1 MVAQLAS
8 GALSAEEAVS
18 ACLAR
23 IAEREPVVQA
33 WEALDGEA
41 ALREARRIDALP
53 ASQKPLLCGLPIGV
67 KDLIDTADFPTGYGS
82 PIHSGHRAARDA
94 ASVAALRTAGAIV
107 LGKTVTTEFAV
118 YAPGK
123 TRNPHDPSRT
133 PGGSSSGSAAAVAD
147 GMVPAALGTQTAAS
161 IIRPASF
168 CGVVGWKPTF
178 GTLPLEGVHP
188 LAPSLDTLGFLVAAL
203 EDVPLLTAAIAAVPP
218 RPLQRLA
225 RPPRLALCRTELW
238 ERAEPSTRG
247 AIEAAATKLER
258 AGAEVRELELGPLF
272 RGLVEAQIAIMGAEA
287 AVALRDKPRAQ
298 LSEKLRVFLEMGE
311 AVTPERLGAARAQAA
326 RCGAELDAAFASPSG
341 FDALLTPA
349 AAGEAPQDL
358 TVTGDPVFSRMW
370 TLLGVPSLSL
380 PLLSGPAGMPLG
392 LQLIGRRGGDEGLL
406 GAGAWVVEQR

>member
-1 MVAQLAS
+1 
-8 GALSAEEAVS
+8 
-18 ACLAR
+18 
-23 IAEREPVVQA
+23 VQA

-53 ASQKPLLCGLPIGV
+53 ASQKPLLRGLPIGV

-82 PIHSGHRAARDA
+82 PIHRGHRPARDA
-94 ASVAALRTAGAIV
+94 ACVAALRNAGAIV

-123 TRNPHDPSRT
+123 TRNPRDPSRT

-247 AIEAAATKLER
+247 AIEAAATNLER

-298 LSEKLRVFLEMGE
+298 LSEKLRVFLEMGA

-380 PLLSGPAGMPLG
+380 PLLSGPAGVPLG